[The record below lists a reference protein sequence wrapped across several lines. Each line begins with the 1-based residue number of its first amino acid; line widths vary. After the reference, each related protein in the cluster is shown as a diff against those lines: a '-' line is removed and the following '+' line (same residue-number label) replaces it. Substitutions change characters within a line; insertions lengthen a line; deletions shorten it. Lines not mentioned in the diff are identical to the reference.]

1 MKFGGNKYTASFAGQ
16 ALDRD
21 GNVINQERTPTMP
34 VGQSVDKLLE
44 NCLKLSKEDMLDSLA
59 IIVVTKEG
67 EMQMAY
73 RANNASILHMHAGRL
88 MNEIEKDVFDA
99 PQPKRTLLA

>member
-1 MKFGGNKYTASFAGQ
+1 MRIGGKKYVASFAGQ
-16 ALDRD
+16 AIGPD
-21 GNVINQERTPTMP
+21 GKVIDQERTPTMP

-99 PQPKRTLLA
+99 PQQKRTLLA